1 MKIFLT
7 LILILVPTF
16 PVLSNEIDNKGL
28 ICDYYSDNKKQITEL
43 LDNNNAL
50 KMPLNE
56 CIEWFNRIPSCWNKS
71 NFEDGRLVVC
81 DNACGN

>member
-1 MKIFLT
+1 LPNCRVSKIA
-7 LILILVPTF
+7 V
-16 PVLSNEIDNKGL
+16 VVN
-28 ICDYYSDNKKQITEL
+28 KQITEL

>member
-1 MKIFLT
+1 LPNCRVSKIA
-7 LILILVPTF
+7 V
-16 PVLSNEIDNKGL
+16 VVN
-28 ICDYYSDNKKQITEL
+28 KQITEL

-71 NFEDGRLVVC
+71 NFEDGSAGINLILKMA
-81 DNACGN
+81 D